1 MAEQPVDVEPAGQ
14 NVAGEVPAAEPEA
27 VTDDTT
33 VHDDDVELERT
44 IGLVGGLA
52 IGIGTMIG
60 AGIFVF
66 PGLAAARA
74 GPAASLSF
82 AIGAGVALL
91 VALPTAELATAMP
104 HSGGGYV
111 YVSRAFG
118 TGAGAVAGL
127 GLWLGLVFASAFYL
141 VGLGSYAGQ
150 VLVEL
155 GVPLS
160 VRPAVPLGVA
170 FGVVLTALSLFGT
183 ENTTT
188 LQNAIV
194 VLLVGILALFLTYGS
209 LDALGVFGAEATPE
223 QFFPPGGAIAVV
235 QTAAF
240 VFTSYLGFAQIATV
254 AGDIKSPGRTLP
266 LAMVGSVVTVGALYV
281 VAIFV
286 STSAFGSARL
296 GAFGET
302 AMVEVAR
309 AFIGLPGAI
318 AIVVAGLLAT
328 VSSANASILSA
339 SRMVYAVSRDG
350 VVPQAANRINRRYG
364 TPHVALGLAGVPIVA
379 LTATGRVGLLAEVA
393 SVLHLVMYGLTCVA
407 LIQFRRDRPEWYDP
421 SFRCPGGVT
430 VAIGGALASFG
441 LVGFMQPVS
450 IAVGGVIMAAAYGW
464 YRAYTIGIGPEGE
477 HA

>member
-1 MAEQPVDVEPAGQ
+1 MDPSESSDPTRPFDATGVPTGVDL
-14 NVAGEVPAAEPEA
+14 PAAETA
-27 VTDDTT
+27 VDADTGEG
-33 VHDDDVELERT
+33 ELERT
-44 IGLVGGLA
+44 IGLVGALA
-52 IGIGTMIG
+52 IGVGTMVG

-104 HSGGGYV
+104 QSGGGYV
-111 YVSRAFG
+111 YVSRALG
-118 TGAGAVAGL
+118 TGAGAVVGL

-155 GVPLS
+155 GVSLS
-160 VRPAVPLGVA
+160 VQPEVSLGVA

-183 ENTTT
+183 ENTATV
-188 LQNAIV
+188 QNAIV
-194 VLLVGILALFLTYGS
+194 VLLVGILTLFLTYGS
-209 LDALGVFGAEATPE
+209 LDALGVFGTETTPE
-223 QFFPPGGAIAVV
+223 RFFPPGGTLAVV

-254 AGDIKSPGRTLP
+254 AGDVESPGRTLP
-266 LAMVGSVVTVGALYV
+266 LAMVGSVVTVGGLYV

-286 STSAFGSARL
+286 ATSAFGSARL

-328 VSSANASILSA
+328 LSSANASILSG

-350 VVPQAANRINRRYG
+350 LIPETASRINVRYG

-407 LIQFRRDRPEWYDP
+407 LIRFRRERPGWYDP
-421 SFRCPGGVT
+421 SFRCPAGT
-430 VAIGGALASFG
+430 VVAGGGALASFG
-441 LVGFMQPVS
+441 LVGFMQPAS
-450 IAVGGVIMAAAYGW
+450 IAVGTAVMIAAYGW
-464 YRAYTIGIGPEGE
+464 YRAYASDVELEGE
-477 HA
+477 RA